1 VVECKPKDKFGEE
14 RWKLVNCLIEA
25 IGFKHKSFECWRKVV
40 NSLIKATSSD
50 KNNKSGRKVVDWVI
64 ESISNS
70 EMSESRREIINW
82 LVEKFSKNKMG
93 ESGGE
98 VIDWVVEA
106 LGKCEMSE
114 AWWKIVYWFIEPP
127 RSGQSCHR
135 GGKFEFK
142 KLFTICKPFSG
153 ITLCCVRN
161 SGWEGI
167 KWLVIGG
174 SGDEVFESGREFIKM
189 NWFSN
194 NKMGEVGWK
203 RRESLI
209 KIISDFKVSGGGWKI
224 LGKHVR
230 LITSN

>member
-1 VVECKPKDKFGEE
+1 MLDFKVGEMH
-14 RWKLVNCLIEA
+14 RQAIDGLIEILA
-25 IGFKHKSFECWRKVV
+25 FKQKSFECWRKVV
-40 NSLIKATSSD
+40 NSLIKVRSSD
-50 KNNKSGRKVVDWVI
+50 KNNETRRKFVDWVI
-64 ESISNS
+64 EVFSND
-70 EMSESRREIINW
+70 EMFEGTWEMVNW
-82 LVEKFSKNKMG
+82 FVEKFSKNKMG

-114 AWWKIVYWFIEPP
+114 AWWKVVYWFIEPP

-167 KWLVIGG
+167 KWLVEIER
-174 SGDEVFESGREFIKM
+174 SGDDVFERGREFIKM